1 METLNRFDDLLDR
14 FGKISISGG
23 GEPEEGGPGIAFT
36 SFTGKSIP
44 TELNSVVLDLQEK
57 FEKTGE
63 TQSAL
68 TPQGFVKIEATAPNR
83 LGILG
88 GPDMT
93 PRISYN
99 EKLTIKSNEQAVDN
113 ATALFTAANL
123 PATLSPLVSGRGA
136 VQPRVVTKPNYT
148 NPGVRPTVPPIVR
161 DPKVKLLKKK
171 MTHHGNAIAYIDNL
185 VGIYLKVKHLLEV
198 RTRELLKSEPGSKSP
213 TTPKANQAEVRSRQK

>member
-1 METLNRFDDLLDR
+1 MIRKKNQINSVQFEKDSAFMATLNRFDDLLDR

-23 GEPEEGGPGIAFT
+23 GESEEGGPGIAFT
-36 SFTGKSIP
+36 SFTGKTLPS
-44 TELNSVVLDLQEK
+44 ELNPVVLDLKEK
-57 FEKTGE
+57 FDQTGE

-99 EKLTIKSNEQAVDN
+99 EKLTIKSNKQATDN

-136 VQPRVVTKPNYT
+136 VVQPRVVTKPNYT
-148 NPGVRPTVPPIVR
+148 NPGVRPTIPPIVR
-161 DPKVKLLKKK
+161 DAKVNFLHKRK
-171 MTHHGNAIAYIDNL
+171 
-185 VGIYLKVKHLLEV
+185 
-198 RTRELLKSEPGSKSP
+198 
-213 TTPKANQAEVRSRQK
+213 